1 MPTIVRGIVK
11 EGKVIPETPLPEGV
25 SVQITIPDE
34 LEPDIREELDA
45 WALGSAQALERVEE
59 LADEGTSDEVG

>member
-59 LADEGTSDEVG
+59 LADEGTSDEAG